1 MSLTLRSYYRSS
13 CSWRVRIALN
23 WKHISYD
30 MLPIHL
36 VRDGGEQFSLDMRQ
50 RNPMRQVP
58 VLTTPQGNLAQK
70 HGHFGIFR
78 GNIPVCAFFV
88 TTRFLSTCAHQAR
101 QLSEVINSGIQP
113 IQNLRVLKHLGEVHQ
128 FSKEETR
135 AWARYWIGEG
145 LNAFQDLVKDTVG
158 QYCIGDQVTYAD
170 LCLVPQLYNARRF
183 DVSVNHFPIL
193 LDIEA
198 RLAKLPAFQQAH
210 PERQKTPHK
219 NMFSSK
225 KKHRKTRC
233 FFLSSF

>member
-1 MSLTLRSYYRSS
+1 M
-13 CSWRVRIALN
+13 RIALN

-58 VLTTPQGNLAQK
+58 VLTTPQGNLAQSMAILEYLEET
-70 HGHFGIFR
+70 F
-78 GNIPVCAFFV
+78 PSAPLLPQDS
-88 TTRFLSTCAHQAR
+88 FLRARAR

-198 RLAKLPAFQQAH
+198 RLANYQRFNRHTSSDK
-210 PERQKTPHK
+210 KTPHK
-219 NMFSSK
+219 NMFSSRK
-225 KKHRKTRC
+225 STVKHGA
-233 FFLSSF
+233 FFYHHLT